1 MDLLIRCM
9 IIAFHCTRYHYF
21 IQRSMHDCIQM
32 YTDLQVELVRV
43 VQTLSRECPEQ
54 MQAASSALTQDE
66 LAVLTSA
73 LQLSTVSGT
82 S

>member
-1 MDLLIRCM
+1 MYQCV
-9 IIAFHCTRYHYF
+9 CTHA
-21 IQRSMHDCIQM
+21 
-32 YTDLQVELVRV
+32 DLQVELVHV
-43 VQTLSRECPEQ
+43 LQALSRECPEQ
-54 MQAASSALTQDE
+54 MQAASSSLTQDE